1 MKVKI
6 ISFCFF
12 LLAVFVTSTA
22 AYSLSSI
29 ADGVSQALAKY
40 RASHLSEISY
50 NLSFNIPE
58 EKKKSVTFDEQIVFN
73 CKGGTEDLQIDF
85 HAEKSQ
91 LPKSIIVNGTKRNV
105 VFEHEHIVVPCC
117 YLRDGRSVIRLSGI
131 CGSQELKR
139 K

>member
-22 AYSLSSI
+22 ANSLSSI

-73 CKGGTEDLQIDF
+73 CPSPLSSTGRKEMSSLKTNTTLFLVAICETDGMSSESAASVGTR
-85 HAEKSQ
+85 H
-91 LPKSIIVNGTKRNV
+91 
-105 VFEHEHIVVPCC
+105 
-117 YLRDGRSVIRLSGI
+117 
-131 CGSQELKR
+131 
-139 K
+139 